1 MVEAGDLTEG
11 QDVLLAAV
19 DAVVEGVGEAMVQQA
34 RM

>member
-11 QDVLLAAV
+11 QDVFPAAV
-19 DAVVEGVGEAMVQQA
+19 DAVVEDVGEVKEQQA